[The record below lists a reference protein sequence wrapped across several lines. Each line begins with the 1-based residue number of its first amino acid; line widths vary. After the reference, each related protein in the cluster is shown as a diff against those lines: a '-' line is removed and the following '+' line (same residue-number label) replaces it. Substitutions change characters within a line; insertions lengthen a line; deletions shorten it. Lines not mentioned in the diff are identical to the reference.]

1 MRRLFFLIAL
11 LRAVL
16 QAESTPEA
24 AAKKAYL
31 ANINALI
38 IFTTQSGLNSGRYE
52 FTRAN
57 ATMNV
62 IHLGDDYNFDPFEE
76 NLNLFLMGGGGYSET
91 VMTTELNGTD
101 PQNTDI
107 ALTSTNMLQTFT
119 GGIGGGLRYE
129 NALGLALLSGAEVIF
144 SRVGVRNR
152 DGNDVGEIVDGF
164 FTGKYNNNFSYHLF
178 AKAEFRREV
187 LEFKPYV
194 TLAYEL
200 YETKSAF
207 SFEELS
213 TFSSQSHVTSFAI
226 GSETPPLIRYEQM
239 YLSLE
244 GYLRGSYLGG
254 DLARVA
260 NFDGYGTVGGAAYLY
275 TEEVLEYFRKFYL
288 ELSTIQADGLRGYN
302 LGLGFS
308 VKF

>member
-1 MRRLFFLIAL
+1 MRRLFFLLGVLIPP
-11 LRAVL
+11 L
-16 QAESTPEA
+16 QAETSPEE

-52 FTRAN
+52 FTRTN

-62 IHLGDDYNFDPFEE
+62 IHLGDDYHFDPFDEH
-76 NLNLFLMGGGGYSET
+76 LNLFLLGGGGYSET
-91 VMTTELNGTD
+91 VMTTDLNATD
-101 PQNTDI
+101 PQKTDI
-107 ALTSTNMLQTFT
+107 TLTSTNMLQTFT
-119 GGIGGGLRYE
+119 GSIGGGVRY
-129 NALGLALLSGAEVIF
+129 AQPMGLELMAGAEMIY
-144 SRVGVRNR
+144 SRVGARNR
-152 DGNDVGEIVDGF
+152 DDHAIGEIIDDF
-164 FTGKYNNNFSYHLF
+164 FTGKYNDNLSYHLF
-178 AKAEFRREV
+178 AKAAFRQEFMA
-187 LEFKPYV
+187 FKPYV

-207 SFEELS
+207 SFDELS

-226 GSETPPLIRYEQM
+226 GSESPPLIRYTRM
-239 YLSLE
+239 YLTLE

-260 NFDGYGTVGGAAYLY
+260 NFDGYGTVGGAAYWY
-275 TEEVLEYFRKFYL
+275 TEGVLEYFKRFYL

-302 LGLGFS
+302 IGLGFS
-308 VKF
+308 VSF